1 MSSIERMFRMIKT
14 DYGAKVFLNG
24 FNCAQAVFSSFSED
38 YGLDTISACRIAGG
52 LGSGAR
58 AAELCGAVSG
68 AVLVIGL
75 KYGQGAVDDTD
86 AKQKCNNETEEFM
99 RRFRAVNGNIVC
111 RNLLECDITTTTGRE
126 NAVKKELFTTRCK
139 DLVVSAISILIDMG
153 Y

>member
-1 MSSIERMFRMIKT
+1 MTKT
-14 DYGAKVFLNG
+14 EYGEETFLGG

-38 YGLDTISACRIAGG
+38 YGLDAWAARKIAGG

-75 KYGQGAVDDTD
+75 RYGQETAEDIE
-86 AKQKCNNETEEFM
+86 AKQKCNTETEEFI
-99 RRFRAVNGNIVC
+99 RRFRAENGDIVC
-111 RNLLECDITTTTGRE
+111 RNLLECDIMTAEGRE
-126 NAVKKELFTTRCK
+126 NAVVKNLFSTKCK
-139 DLVVSAISILIDMG
+139 DFVVSAINILIDMG

>member
-1 MSSIERMFRMIKT
+1 MMTKT
-14 DYGAKVFLNG
+14 DYGADIFLKG

-38 YGLDTISACRIAGG
+38 YGLDTVNACKIAGG

-75 KYGQGAVDDTD
+75 KYGQGTAAEADMKLKCD
-86 AKQKCNNETEEFM
+86 AETENFM
-99 RRFRAVNGNIVC
+99 CRFRAANGNIIC
-111 RNLLECDITTTTGRE
+111 RNLLECDITTTEGQE
-126 NAVKKELFTTRCK
+126 NAVTKGLFTTKCK
-139 DLVVSAISILIDMG
+139 DLVVSAIGILVDMG